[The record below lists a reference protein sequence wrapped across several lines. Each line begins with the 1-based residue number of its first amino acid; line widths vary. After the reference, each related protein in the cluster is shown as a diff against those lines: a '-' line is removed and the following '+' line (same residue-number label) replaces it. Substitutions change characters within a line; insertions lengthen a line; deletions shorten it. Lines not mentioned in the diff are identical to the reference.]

1 MKNII
6 SNISFA
12 LLGIVLLAGC
22 QSSGS
27 NTSSSTDT
35 NKPAVTSPV
44 HVAILYS
51 KPKRAYTELGGVST
65 PKPQGG
71 LGQQNPGATW
81 QSALQTQ
88 AAAQGADAV
97 IVDTST
103 LNNINTP
110 MVSGTAIR
118 YQ

>member
-6 SNISFA
+6 SKITFA
-12 LLGIVLLAGC
+12 LLGIALLAGC

-27 NTSSSTDT
+27 NTSSTTDT
-35 NKPAVTSPV
+35 NNPSVTSPV

-65 PKPQGG
+65 PKPQSG

-81 QSALQTQ
+81 QGALQNQ
-88 AAAQGADAV
+88 AAARGADAV

-103 LNNINTP
+103 LNNLNTS